1 MVDIKFFF
9 IEKLYK
15 RRDLNKNNILM
26 KNNVDL
32 RGKRRFLF

>member
-9 IEKLYK
+9 IEKLCK

-26 KNNVDL
+26 KNNVGL